1 MADIGRCQ
9 EILLVLAEKQ
19 GYLTFDDILEQADAF
34 SLSVAEV
41 DALSEAIHL
50 RDIIVYESAPT
61 ADYQQEDEEIFD
73 YSRTDYEMLFAEIL
87 ELAPQL
93 STLIDAIKSYPPPQ
107 YGEITQLKRQ
117 AAEGNQFAFNRLV
130 TLYMRNVL
138 KIALSMTK
146 QYELE
151 LEDAISSGFIGLMSA
166 IDKYDPAGFSPFH
179 SYASRWIQQGIQRD
193 CNPCW
198 MDYYF
203 PAHYQEKM
211 VRVIRKYSQYAVDE
225 GADLVHYYEAVK
237 RISYE
242 LELSEDDVD
251 KALRDGLIQKYGKRS
266 IEELVVSEYAWE
278 GTTPRELME
287 DDEDSLNTVF
297 HNALRD
303 TMEEILNTLTPKEK
317 MVVQLRNGIGEPHPM
332 TLEGVG
338 SLLHVTR
345 ERVRQIEKKSMGH
358 LRKLANEERLADFL
372 YV

>member
-9 EILLVLAEKQ
+9 EILLVLVEKQ

-61 ADYQQEDEEIFD
+61 ADYQQEDEEISD

-117 AAEGNQFAFNRLV
+117 AAEGNQFAFNRLFM
-130 TLYMRNVL
+130 LYMRNVL

-193 CNPCW
+193 CRPRW

-203 PAHYQEKM
+203 PAHYQEKYHE
-211 VRVIRKYSQYAVDE
+211 VVEQIACEVD
-225 GADLVHYYEAVK
+225 
-237 RISYE
+237 
-242 LELSEDDVD
+242 LSADDVD
-251 KALRDGLIQKYGKRS
+251 TTLSTALVQKHGKCSIEVLSTPECACADTLPREMTVDDEISLNAVFQRALGDS
-266 IEELVVSEYAWE
+266 IEE
-278 GTTPRELME
+278 
-287 DDEDSLNTVF
+287 
-297 HNALRD
+297 
-303 TMEEILNTLTPKEK
+303 ILGSLTPKER
-317 MVVQLRNGIGEPHPM
+317 MVIKLRNGISVAQPM
-332 TLEGVG
+332 TLEEIG

-345 ERVRQIEKKSMGH
+345 ERVRQIEKKSMRR
-358 LRKLANEERLADFL
+358 LRGLASGKQLADYL
-372 YV
+372 YL

>member
-61 ADYQQEDEEIFD
+61 ADYQQEDEEISD

-93 STLIDAIKSYPPPQ
+93 SALIDAIKSYPPPQ

-193 CNPCW
+193 CRPRW

-211 VRVIRKYSQYAVDE
+211 LRVLQRYDQYAIGEEMGSVKYHEVVEQIACEVD
-225 GADLVHYYEAVK
+225 
-237 RISYE
+237 
-242 LELSEDDVD
+242 LSADDVD
-251 KALRDGLIQKYGKRS
+251 TTLSTALVQKHGKCSIEVLSTPECACADTLPREMTVDDEISLNAVFQRALGDS
-266 IEELVVSEYAWE
+266 IEE
-278 GTTPRELME
+278 
-287 DDEDSLNTVF
+287 
-297 HNALRD
+297 
-303 TMEEILNTLTPKEK
+303 ILGSLTPKER
-317 MVVQLRNGIGEPHPM
+317 MVIKLRNGISVAQPM
-332 TLEGVG
+332 TLEEIG

-345 ERVRQIEKKSMGH
+345 ERVRQIEKKSMRR
-358 LRKLANEERLADFL
+358 LRGLASGKQLADYL
-372 YV
+372 YL